1 MVKKNTQKTVII
13 LNKIY
18 INYSEI
24 LLPMKKTGLLIIFF
38 VLLSVFASAN
48 TVEENL
54 YEKNSLEVPGYNIT
68 LLSIANDEKS
78 IVICINNEKKIL
90 NKKSRLILENL
101 KIEPTYIYEK
111 YAKVKAIYSCIDC
124 ECDESC
130 SNNLCFGET
139 KNEEFNQTVEVVPN
153 EEAKEKESGIGSLST
168 FLFIIVLALLI
179 ILLIK
184 KRRGR

>member
-1 MVKKNTQKTVII
+1 MARMVKKNPQKTVII

-111 YAKVKAIYSCIDC
+111 YANVGTAAGSAFFTPLVSYGSSRTYASCFCGRVIPFLSGHIDSVFFMAHVC
-124 ECDESC
+124 ICTAFVC
-130 SNNLCFGET
+130 
-139 KNEEFNQTVEVVPN
+139 
-153 EEAKEKESGIGSLST
+153 
-168 FLFIIVLALLI
+168 
-179 ILLIK
+179 
-184 KRRGR
+184 